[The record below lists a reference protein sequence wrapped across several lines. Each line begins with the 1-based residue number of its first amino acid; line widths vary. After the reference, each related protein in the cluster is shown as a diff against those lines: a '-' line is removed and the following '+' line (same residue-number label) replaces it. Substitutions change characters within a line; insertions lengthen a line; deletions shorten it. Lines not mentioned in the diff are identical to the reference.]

1 MLRCIYVSASGQSW
15 HGTSGECIEP
25 IPVSGII
32 KTAKPT
38 SQTVDVGALSP
49 LILNTADLEV
59 YSDDESEE
67 QESL

>member
-1 MLRCIYVSASGQSW
+1 MYIFSASGQSW
-15 HGTSGECIEP
+15 HGTSGEYIEL

-38 SQTVDVGALSP
+38 SQTVVVGALPP

-67 QESL
+67 EESL

>member
-1 MLRCIYVSASGQSW
+1 M
-15 HGTSGECIEP
+15 
-25 IPVSGII
+25 PVSGII

-67 QESL
+67 EESL

>member
-1 MLRCIYVSASGQSW
+1 MYIFSASGQSW

-32 KTAKPT
+32 KTAKT
-38 SQTVDVGALSP
+38 ISQTVDVEALPP

-59 YSDDESEE
+59 YSDDESDHEE
-67 QESL
+67 EESL